1 MLKRLKSSPGEGEE
15 CRSSDSE
22 LFRTKIDDLHEVL
35 LVEILCRLPSNKFL
49 FQCKCVSKRWYSLIS
64 APYLLGR
71 YLCLQHEL
79 QNPILSTLVV
89 FDSVSLVI
97 TSDHPVF
104 KSLAKNFTLG
114 FLPCYQQ
121 AKELEEL
128 AKGQGPWW
136 RSLKPGSIVPPV
148 VVGTYN
154 DLVLCCATEND
165 QRDYYLCNPYTKQ
178 WAALPPPPR
187 VYIFVLVAFVCDP
200 YYNYSNDDHDRKGGT
215 FILNAEYTWK
225 VVRVVPNSSD
235 PNFHLEIFS
244 SETRQWREIVVL
256 RSPPFSRF
264 VPALYGHTTYSFVA
278 YNGMLYWWLTGGV
291 IFELD
296 LSTSRTRSNIAKS
309 RFIELPEDLK
319 GLGIG
324 LLGVSGG
331 RLRLCKTREFLREYH
346 DEGLQVFRVRDLKQ
360 VLEDSQGKLTWLV
373 NRVTIACQDIQV
385 QYPNRNQVLAFHPNN
400 EDIVYLS
407 YCDTIT
413 TCNLRG
419 GMLETATKS
428 QICGGRT
435 GVRYPFSLPWW
446 PTPVPK
452 TLEPLE

>member
-1 MLKRLKSSPGEGEE
+1 M
-15 CRSSDSE
+15 
-22 LFRTKIDDLHEVL
+22 
-35 LVEILCRLPSNKFL
+35 
-49 FQCKCVSKRWYSLIS
+49 
-64 APYLLGR
+64 
-71 YLCLQHEL
+71 
-79 QNPILSTLVV
+79 
-89 FDSVSLVI
+89 
-97 TSDHPVF
+97 
-104 KSLAKNFTLG
+104 
-114 FLPCYQQ
+114 
-121 AKELEEL
+121 
-128 AKGQGPWW
+128 
-136 RSLKPGSIVPPV
+136 
-148 VVGTYN
+148 
-154 DLVLCCATEND
+154 
-165 QRDYYLCNPYTKQ
+165 
-178 WAALPPPPR
+178 
-187 VYIFVLVAFVCDP
+187 AFVCDP
-200 YYNYSNDDHDRKGGT
+200 YYNYSNDDHDRKGGS

-309 RFIELPEDLK
+309 RFIELPENLK

-331 RLRLCKTREFLREYH
+331 LLRLCKTREFLREYH

-360 VLEDSQGKLTWLV
+360 VLEDSQGKLTWLL
-373 NRVTIACQDIQV
+373 NRVTIACQDIPV
-385 QYPNRNQVLAFHPNN
+385 RHPNRNWVLAFHPNN
-400 EDIVYLS
+400 EDIVYLR
-407 YCDTIT
+407 YCDTII

-419 GMLETATKS
+419 GMLETTTKS
-428 QICGGRT
+428 RLCGGYAE
-435 GVRYPFSLPWW
+435 VCYPFSLPWW

>member
-1 MLKRLKSSPGEGEE
+1 MLKRLKSSPGEEE
-15 CRSSDSE
+15 EEEEGCRSSDSG

-35 LVEILCRLPSNKFL
+35 LVEILCRLPCNKL
-49 FQCKCVSKRWYSLIS
+49 IFQYKCVSKRWYGLIS
-64 APYLLGR
+64 APYFVGR

-79 QNPILSTLVV
+79 QNPILTTLVV
-89 FDSVSLVI
+89 FDSVSFVL

-104 KSLAKNFTLG
+104 ERAASNFTLG
-114 FLPCYQQ
+114 FLPCYRQ

-128 AKGQGPWW
+128 AKGPGKWW

-215 FILNAEYTWK
+215 FILDAEYTWK
-225 VVRVVPNSSD
+225 VVRLVPNSSD

-256 RSPPFSRF
+256 GSPQFSRF
-264 VPALYGHTTYSFVA
+264 VPAFYGHTTYSSVA
-278 YNGMLYWWLTGGV
+278 YNGMLYWW
-291 IFELD
+291 
-296 LSTSRTRSNIAKS
+296 R
-309 RFIELPEDLK
+309 
-319 GLGIG
+319 LGIG

-331 RLRLCKTREFLREYH
+331 RLRLCKTQEFLREYH

-360 VLEDSQGKLTWLV
+360 VLEDSQGKLTWLL
-373 NRVTIACQDIQV
+373 NRVTIACQDIPV
-385 QYPNRNQVLAFHPNN
+385 PHPNRNW
-400 EDIVYLS
+400 
-407 YCDTIT
+407 
-413 TCNLRG
+413 
-419 GMLETATKS
+419 S
-428 QICGGRT
+428 QFCGGHAD
-435 GVRYPFSLPWW
+435 VRYPFSLPWW